1 MTGWLG
7 LVAAVLARPTL
18 YTGGPIHTVDA
29 SDRVVEAM
37 LIEDERVVAVG
48 TEEALRQQAPDARI
62 VDLAGQAIVPG
73 FIDAHGHFPGEGAGV
88 VFADLSSPPIG
99 EIRTMAALQDRL
111 REEAAQRRR
120 GRWVVGYGYDD
131 TLLPEGRHPTRHD
144 LDQVS
149 DRHPVAAIHIS
160 GHVTAI
166 NTAGLAALGITADT
180 PDPDGGH
187 ILREADGRTPSGVLE
202 ELASEHAQRALLPGS
217 WAGLRI
223 LREAERRYLAAGVTT
238 AQSGLT
244 PSSLVRSLAWLGRL
258 RGLTLRLVIWPDEH
272 TADALLAETLR
283 LPRLDPDRVSLG
295 AVKLLADGSIQ
306 SHTAHLRE
314 PYHDREDGHRGQPRG
329 APAVLAEKAARYHAA
344 GLQLAI
350 HGNGDAAIDT
360 ILDAIAAAQHA
371 HPRDD
376 ARHIIIHAQLADAGQ
391 LDRMQELAVTPSFF
405 VQHIRYWG
413 DRHRTIFLGE
423 ERAARLDPI
432 QSAWQRELRPTLH
445 ADSPVVPIRPLEM
458 IEVAVSRTT
467 RTGVVL
473 GADERLSPAQA
484 LRSLTIEAAWQQ
496 HLDTHRGSLEPGKLA
511 DFVVLSASP
520 LQPGTTVQQTII
532 GGRVV
537 YRAEQEPSRDGTR

>member
-7 LVAAVLARPTL
+7 LVGAVLARPTL
-18 YTGGPIHTVDA
+18 YTGGSIHTVDA
-29 SDRVVEAM
+29 ADRVVEAM
-37 LIEDERVVAVG
+37 LIEDAHVVAVG
-48 TEEALRQQAPDARI
+48 TAEELREQAPRARI
-62 VDLAGQAIVPG
+62 VDLSGQAIVPG
-73 FIDAHGHFPGEGAGV
+73 FIDAHGHFPGEGAGA
-88 VFADLSSPPIG
+88 VFADLSSPPVG
-99 EIRTMAALQDRL
+99 TVRTMDELLAGL
-111 REEAAQRRR
+111 RDEAAQHRR

-131 TLLPEGRHPTRHD
+131 TLLAEGRHPTRHD
-144 LDQVS
+144 LDRVS

-160 GHVTAI
+160 GHVTAV
-166 NTAGLAALGITADT
+166 NTAGLAVLGLTAAT

-187 ILREADGRTPSGVLE
+187 ILREPDGHTPSGVLE
-202 ELASEHAQRALLPGS
+202 EMASEHAQRVLLPGA
-217 WAGLRI
+217 WDGLRI
-223 LREAERRYLAAGVTT
+223 LRAAEQRYLAAGVTT

-244 PSSLVRSLAWLGRL
+244 PPSLVRSLAWLGRL

-272 TADALLAETLR
+272 SADALLEGTLR
-283 LPRLDPDRVSLG
+283 LPHLDPTWVSLG
-295 AVKLLADGSIQ
+295 AVKLMADGSIQ

-329 APAVLAEKAARYHAA
+329 APEALAEKAARYHAA

-360 ILDAIAAAQHA
+360 ILDTIEAAQRA

-376 ARHIIIHAQLADAGQ
+376 ARHILIHAQLADAGQ
-391 LDRMQELAVTPSFF
+391 LERMQTLAITPSFF

-432 QSAWQRELRPTLH
+432 QSAWQRGLRPTLH

-467 RTGVVL
+467 RAGVVL
-473 GADERLSPAQA
+473 GADERLSPTQA
-484 LRSLTIEAAWQQ
+484 LRSLTIEPAWQQ
-496 HLDTHRGSLEPGKLA
+496 HLDESRGSLEPGKLA

-520 LQPGTTVQQTII
+520 LQPGATVQQTII

-537 YRAEQEPSRDGTR
+537 YHTEHAPAGRQRR

>member
-1 MTGWLG
+1 MTGWMV
-7 LVAAVLARPTL
+7 LVTAVLARPTL
-18 YTGGPIHTVDA
+18 YIGGPIHTVDDT
-29 SDRVVEAM
+29 DRVVEAM
-37 LIEDERVVAVG
+37 LIEDAHVVAVG
-48 TEEALRQQAPDARI
+48 TEEALRAQSPGARI
-62 VDLAGQAIVPG
+62 IDLAGQAIVPG
-73 FIDAHGHFPGEGAGV
+73 FVDAHSHFPGEGAGV
-88 VFADLSSPPIG
+88 VFTDLSSPPVG
-99 EIRTMAALQDRL
+99 EIRTMDDLLAGL
-111 REEAAQRRR
+111 RGKAAQRRR

-131 TLLPEGRHPTRHD
+131 TLLAEGRHPTRHD
-144 LDQVS
+144 LDAVS

-160 GHVTAI
+160 GHVTTV
-166 NTAGLAALGITADT
+166 NTAGLAALGLTADT

-187 ILREADGRTPSGVLE
+187 ILREADGRTPSGILE
-202 ELASEHAQRALLPGS
+202 EMASEHAQRALLPGS

-244 PSSLVRSLAWLGRL
+244 PPSLVRSLALLGRL

-272 TADALLAETLR
+272 TAEALLAETFR

-295 AVKLLADGSIQ
+295 AVKLMADGSIQ

-329 APAVLAEKAARYHAA
+329 APAVLAEKTARYHAA

-360 ILDAIAAAQHA
+360 ILDAVEAAQHA
-371 HPRDD
+371 HPREDT
-376 ARHIIIHAQLADAGQ
+376 RHILIHAQLADGGQ
-391 LDRMQELAVTPSFF
+391 LDRMQSLGVTPSFF

-432 QSAWQRELRPTLH
+432 QSAWQRGLRPTLH

-458 IEVAVSRTT
+458 IEVAASRTT

-484 LRSLTIEAAWQQ
+484 LRSLTIEPAWQQ
-496 HLDTHRGSLEPGKLA
+496 HLDARRGSLEPGKLA
-511 DFVVLSASP
+511 DFVVLSSSP
-520 LQPGTTVQQTII
+520 LRPGAAVQQTVI

-537 YRAEQEPSRDGTR
+537 YQAE